1 MATTYGKQ
9 YVDFDMDFTIHPS
22 TGDLSTVK
30 KSTAINRS
38 IQNLLS
44 TKINERL
51 FQPNTDNG
59 IEILL
64 FENFNRLTSSRLET
78 AIKKTIDK
86 YEPRAEVTN
95 ITVKADEESN
105 AYLVSITYM
114 PDNDVQEANLE
125 VFLERT

>member
-9 YVDFDMDFTIHPS
+9 YVDFDMDFTVHPS
-22 TGDLSTVK
+22 HGDLSIVK
-30 KSTAINRS
+30 KSTAISRS
-38 IQNLLS
+38 IRNLLS

-51 FQPNTDNG
+51 FQPNIDSG

-64 FENFNRLTSSRLET
+64 FENFNKLTSSRLEK
-78 AIKKTIDK
+78 AIKSTIDK

-95 ITVKADEESN
+95 ITVKAEEEDN